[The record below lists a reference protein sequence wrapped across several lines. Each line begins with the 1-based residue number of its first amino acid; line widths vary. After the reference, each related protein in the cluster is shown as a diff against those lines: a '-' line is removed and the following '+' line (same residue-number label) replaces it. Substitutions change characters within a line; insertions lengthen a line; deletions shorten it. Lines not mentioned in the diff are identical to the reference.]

1 MFFSRTFEHNL
12 GWKHA
17 CISSAEEL
25 RHDDILKRD
34 IYFISL
40 TKNPYSWLLSLH
52 RKPYSHQH
60 KRGKPDF
67 ETFLR
72 SLWKTVARDNCGEL
86 LESPVALWNIKNTSY
101 LQLAD
106 LNGLNLTTESTV
118 QEPAAVI
125 EKISGH
131 FSIDKRSD
139 LFINHEK
146 FTKDGSKDFAWY
158 QDYYSNERWRDKL
171 SVEAISIIS
180 AAVDKNLMSHF
191 RYEVLG

>member
-1 MFFSRTFEHNL
+1 M
-12 GWKHA
+12 
-17 CISSAEEL
+17 
-25 RHDDILKRD
+25 
-34 IYFISL
+34 
-40 TKNPYSWLLSLH
+40 
-52 RKPYSHQH
+52 
-60 KRGKPDF
+60 
-67 ETFLR
+67 
-72 SLWKTVARDNCGEL
+72 ARDNCGEL